1 MLSRHD
7 CDCHKATQ
15 LYAFVIEVMHT
26 RLSYFFLLFFS
37 SANHG
42 SPSIRQLRLFASFSL
57 FSCSLPCFFSHVFF
71 FSSSSFSFFFP
82 SSFFFFLP
90 YVHARGHA
98 RITALKNSKK
108 KKTALLKNSTLL
120 RADLSWQVNLST
132 SASVCCQCVPLHI
145 VVAVSLLIFFFRS
158 PDYQC
163 FITSLKEDCIRCNS
177 HLHTYA
183 SRGTSTWWL
192 FIDPLRHISVFFFF
206 FFFHLAASVSH
217 LYPPPPHLLPLSL
230 FLVKHSKRVEK
241 VRIEENCLPCLFF
254 STSQSTFLSQLNG
267 ALHLPSP
274 HLFFPF

>member
-90 YVHARGHA
+90 YVHVRGHA

-108 KKTALLKNSTLL
+108 KNCSVEK
-120 RADLSWQVNLST
+120 QY
-132 SASVCCQCVPLHI
+132 SAESRLVLTGEPLYQRVSVLSVCSFTHCRCS
-145 VVAVSLLIFFFRS
+145 VSSHFFF
-158 PDYQC
+158 
-163 FITSLKEDCIRCNS
+163 
-177 HLHTYA
+177 
-183 SRGTSTWWL
+183 
-192 FIDPLRHISVFFFF
+192 
-206 FFFHLAASVSH
+206 
-217 LYPPPPHLLPLSL
+217 PLS
-230 FLVKHSKRVEK
+230 R
-241 VRIEENCLPCLFF
+241 LPV
-254 STSQSTFLSQLNG
+254 
-267 ALHLPSP
+267 LHNLP
-274 HLFFPF
+274 

>member
-82 SSFFFFLP
+82 SSFFFFFYLMFTRVVMHGSP
-90 YVHARGHA
+90 
-98 RITALKNSKK
+98 LSKIQK

-120 RADLSWQVNLST
+120 RADLS
-132 SASVCCQCVPLHI
+132 
-145 VVAVSLLIFFFRS
+145 
-158 PDYQC
+158 
-163 FITSLKEDCIRCNS
+163 
-177 HLHTYA
+177 
-183 SRGTSTWWL
+183 
-192 FIDPLRHISVFFFF
+192 
-206 FFFHLAASVSH
+206 
-217 LYPPPPHLLPLSL
+217 
-230 FLVKHSKRVEK
+230 
-241 VRIEENCLPCLFF
+241 
-254 STSQSTFLSQLNG
+254 
-267 ALHLPSP
+267 
-274 HLFFPF
+274 